1 MLHVLIIVLT
11 IATWMV
17 TNNLLYTAAVL
28 GIGWVAASLL
38 SKVLTWVFYALLIGL
53 VGLYVYAH
61 QTDQSFMLLL
71 WKVIF

>member
-1 MLHVLIIVLT
+1 MLHFLIIVLT

-17 TNNLLYTAAVL
+17 TENMMYSAIVL
-28 GIGWVAASLL
+28 VVGWIAASLL
-38 SKVLTWVFYALLIGL
+38 GKVLTWFFYALLIGL
-53 VGLYVYAH
+53 IGLYVYAH